1 MEMTVSS
8 RRSSTVTEPPAAEWP
23 RRNGEDDLV
32 PDQRLELE
40 RPVPAKRADDAE
52 LELPQRHLLADRLR
66 VPDGEGHVELGV
78 VALELAEE
86 KRDEVR
92 AGAGRGADRE
102 RALELAALGGDL
114 VVELLLEGEH
124 ALRAAVEAEARLGRL
139 DPAAGAVEQRLP
151 EALLEGANLEADRG
165 LRDAELL
172 RGL

>member
-1 MEMTVSS
+1 M
-8 RRSSTVTEPPAAEWP
+8 TEPPAAVMP
-23 RRNGEDDLV
+23 GRDGEDDLV

-40 RPVPAKRADDAE
+40 RPVPAKRTDDTE
-52 LELPQRHLLADRLR
+52 LELPLRHLLAHRLR
-66 VPDGEGHVELGV
+66 VPDEEGHVELGV

-86 KRDEVR
+86 KRDKVC
-92 AGAGRGADRE
+92 AGAGGGADRE

-114 VVELLLEGEH
+114 VVELLLEGQH
-124 ALRAAVEAEARLGRL
+124 PLRAAVQAEARLRRL